1 MAAYVGS
8 TYRAA
13 RDVGA
18 ITYNASKHRELRSM
32 PLSALRLS
40 MRVFRTKTSLIHLQQ
55 IPSGSEEA
63 IETRGVLEM
72 TVQTLVVLKMS
83 VLAD

>member
-1 MAAYVGS
+1 
-8 TYRAA
+8 
-13 RDVGA
+13 
-18 ITYNASKHRELRSM
+18 M